1 MKMVCTGGPYGDA
14 CSSYDVKLDKAYTVQ
29 EFIEKVLKEKTDEWG
44 NFTITT
50 DFQYIYKNQKDNCK
64 YKHGKITDGFK
75 KPETTKKFISKVIA
89 HGGWTNM
96 DYFIKTE

>member
-14 CSSYDVKLDKAYTVQ
+14 CSSYDVELDRTCTVQ
-29 EFIEKVLKEKTDEWG
+29 EFIEMVLKEKQNEWG

-50 DFQYIYKNQKDNCK
+50 DFQYIYKNQKDNCE

-75 KPETTKKFISKVIA
+75 KQETKKRFISKVIA
-89 HGGWTNM
+89 HGG
-96 DYFIKTE
+96 

>member
-14 CSSYDVKLDKAYTVQ
+14 CSSYDVELDRTCTVQ
-29 EFIEKVLKEKTDEWG
+29 EFIEMVLKEKQNEWG

-50 DFQYIYKNQKDNCK
+50 DFQYIYKNQKDNCE

-75 KPETTKKFISKVIA
+75 KQKV
-89 HGGWTNM
+89 
-96 DYFIKTE
+96 YIKSYSAWRLDKYGLLYQN